1 MRFHS
6 SETIV
11 EEVAWVD
18 IRWIKGTQLRP
29 EARQFGGGPLSGHW
43 SWLDQGGQTS
53 DQWTAG
59 EGWNMKYDFCFRD
72 EARLEGDGLMTAG
85 TPGNIFFTG
94 KHMKLQVSVLMGK
107 GIQRMGQEGF

>member
-1 MRFHS
+1 LEHLPVPPFFESFFPR
-6 SETIV
+6 V
-11 EEVAWVD
+11 PLD
-18 IRWIKGTQLRP
+18 LG
-29 EARQFGGGPLSGHW
+29 RQFGGGPLSGHW